1 MGLKITFK
9 VEIILSER
17 CCTKDTVLDKMFLIK
32 SKENCSLKPYKTSTD
47 ISTIIAMTIKY
58 LDLRDPLASPLPNA
72 LYAAQ
77 S

>member
-1 MGLKITFK
+1 MGLMITFK
-9 VEIILSER
+9 EEIMLSER
-17 CCTKDTVLDKMFLIK
+17 FRTKDTVLDEMFLIK
-32 SKENCSLKPYKTSTD
+32 SKENCSLKSYKTSTD
-47 ISTIIAMTIKY
+47 ISTIIAITMEY